1 MSGAR
6 TSRTVGGGTVATIVA
21 AHNAAS
27 TIARA
32 VQSALMQ
39 PETAE
44 VIVVDDASTD
54 ATRAIAEAAARED
67 ARVRVL
73 STGFNRGPGAARNLG
88 LDATSA
94 PVIAVLDSDDVF
106 LPGRFS
112 AVLAEPAWDLIAD
125 NITFGS
131 DAALAFEITAFGGAA
146 ASPFEALDIAA
157 FVRGNLPVRGV
168 ARGELGFLKPLM
180 RRAFLLEHGLRYDPA
195 LRLGE
200 DFDLYTRALLCGA
213 RMKLTRRPGYGALV
227 RADSLSALHDATDLT
242 RLCAAAERHLTHP
255 GLNPDAQ
262 DAMEAHLAHLRLRR
276 DHRSFLETRRR
287 EGAVAALR
295 FAFGAWGRPWQ
306 LMARIA
312 RDKLGR
318 SVRAEDALPESGVR
332 LLLPWPPEPPEP
344 GGSPGPGRDG

>member
-1 MSGAR
+1 MGVGVSASDRSGAV
-6 TSRTVGGGTVATIVA
+6 STIIA

-32 VQSALMQ
+32 VHSALTQ

-44 VIVVDDASTD
+44 VLVVDDASTD

-88 LDATSA
+88 LEAASA

-106 LPGRFS
+106 LPGRFG
-112 AVLAEPAWDLIAD
+112 ALLAEPEWDLIAD
-125 NITFGS
+125 NIVFGS
-131 DAALAFEITAFGGAA
+131 DAALAFEVAAFGGAA
-146 ASPFEALDIAA
+146 ESPFEALGLAA

-180 RRAFLLEHGLRYDPA
+180 RRAFLVAHGLRYDPA

-227 RADSLSALHDATDLT
+227 RSGSLSARHGATDLA
-242 RLCAAAERHLTHP
+242 RLCAAAERHLVHP
-255 GLNPDAQ
+255 GLDPEARE
-262 DAMEAHLAHLRLRR
+262 AMQANLAHLRRRR
-276 DHRSFLETRRR
+276 DHRVFLETRRR

-295 FAFGAWGRPWQ
+295 FAFGARGRPWP
-306 LMARIA
+306 LTARIV

-332 LLLPWPPEPPEP
+332 LLLPWPPEP
-344 GGSPGPGRDG
+344 GRSAGTGCDR